1 MEKHAAIL
9 DAAMQLFPSRGYD
22 GVSVDAIAQAAGVSK
37 LTVYSHFAD
46 KEALFGAAV
55 AECCEQMLPHRLFEP
70 APGLDVREALT
81 RIGRA
86 FTDLMLDERA
96 VLLHRVMVAQAGL
109 GGRLAEL
116 FFTRGPRAALLEME
130 SFLRHA
136 HAAGTLRVDAP
147 EQAAGH
153 FFCLLKGVRHMRV
166 LVGLCPGPDPAER
179 DAHVA
184 DVVALFVRAY
194 SPAAF
199 DPSGPA

>member
-1 MEKHAAIL
+1 
-9 DAAMQLFPSRGYD
+9 
-22 GVSVDAIAQAAGVSK
+22 VSK

-55 AECCEQMLPHRLFEP
+55 TECCAQLLPHRLFEP
-70 APGLDVREALT
+70 EPDATVHEALL

-96 VLLHRVMVAQAGL
+96 VSLHRVMVAQAGQ
-109 GGRLAEL
+109 GSRLAEI
-116 FFTRGPRAALLEME
+116 FFATGPNAALQEME
-130 SFLRHA
+130 SFLRNA
-136 HAAGTLRVDAP
+136 HAAGSLRVDAP
-147 EQAAGH
+147 ASAAGH

-166 LVGLCPGPDPAER
+166 LVGLCDIPEAAER

-184 DVVALFVRAY
+184 DVVGLFLRAY

-199 DPSGPA
+199 SQAGT